1 MIYLFTTFKVKSKGQ
16 IEGGK
21 MLVPKL
27 RFKEFNNNWNNE
39 KISNAFALSS
49 GSTPNTKQ
57 RFFYTGNINWVS
69 SGELK
74 RKYIVDTI
82 NKVSNI
88 AIEKN
93 NLKIY
98 DIGTLLI
105 AIYGLEASG
114 VRGTCSILNIKAT
127 ISQACMAL
135 ESKNNISNEF
145 MYYWYQ
151 KNGQWIGLRIAQG
164 TKQQNLTAE
173 LIGNLEVEYPS
184 IDEQEKI
191 VNFLSLLDKKIELQ
205 KQKIEA
211 LKIYKKG
218 LIQKMYQKNYNNKIK
233 MEKILIQ
240 KSIRNTNDENY
251 NVYSVSNK
259 DGFILQTEQFKDRIV
274 ASEDTKNYKVVE
286 KDDFAYNPARIN
298 VGSIARMK
306 KDTKGIISPMYIC
319 FKCNEKILP
328 EYLEYFFESSKF
340 TYEMNKRLEGSV
352 RMCLSYESMLNIPI
366 ELPNKNEQE
375 EISKM
380 LNNLSDKIK
389 LEEEKWIKLKKL
401 KKGLLQKMLI

>member
-1 MIYLFTTFKVKSKGQ
+1 MTFKVKTKGQ
-16 IEGGK
+16 IEGEEL
-21 MLVPKL
+21 LVPKL
-27 RFKEFNNNWNNE
+27 RFKEFNSE
-39 KISNAFALSS
+39 YQKYKIGDTLKVKS
-49 GSTPNTKQ
+49 GKDQKSIECINGTYPILGTGGQIGTTNSFLYDKPSVLIGRKGTINKPQYMTTPFWTVDTLFYTDIKEEFNTKYI
-57 RFFYTGNINWVS
+57 FYAFQNINW
-69 SGELK
+69 K
-74 RKYIVDTI
+74 KYDESTGVPSLSCKTI
-82 NKVSNI
+82 EEILYYIPNK
-88 AIEKN
+88 
-93 NLKIY
+93 
-98 DIGTLLI
+98 
-105 AIYGLEASG
+105 
-114 VRGTCSILNIKAT
+114 
-127 ISQACMAL
+127 
-135 ESKNNISNEF
+135 
-145 MYYWYQ
+145 
-151 KNGQWIGLRIAQG
+151 
-164 TKQQNLTAE
+164 
-173 LIGNLEVEYPS
+173 
-184 IDEQEKI
+184 DEQDKI
-191 VNFLSLLDKKIELQ
+191 STFITLLDKKIELQ
-205 KQKIEA
+205 QRKIET

-298 VGSIARMK
+298 VGSIARTK

-401 KKGLLQKMLI
+401 KKGLLQKMFI

>member
-1 MIYLFTTFKVKSKGQ
+1 
-16 IEGGK
+16 

-27 RFKEFNNNWNNE
+27 RFKEFNKE
-39 KISNAFALSS
+39 YKKYKIRDTLKVKS
-49 GSTPNTKQ
+49 GKDQKLIECINGKYPILGTGGQIGTTNSFLYDKPSVLIGRKGTINKPQYMTTPFWTVDTLFYTDIKEEFNTKYI
-57 RFFYTGNINWVS
+57 FYTFQNINW
-69 SGELK
+69 K
-74 RKYIVDTI
+74 KYDESTGVPSLSCKTI
-82 NKVSNI
+82 EEILYYIPNK
-88 AIEKN
+88 
-93 NLKIY
+93 
-98 DIGTLLI
+98 
-105 AIYGLEASG
+105 
-114 VRGTCSILNIKAT
+114 
-127 ISQACMAL
+127 
-135 ESKNNISNEF
+135 
-145 MYYWYQ
+145 
-151 KNGQWIGLRIAQG
+151 
-164 TKQQNLTAE
+164 
-173 LIGNLEVEYPS
+173 
-184 IDEQEKI
+184 DEQDKI
-191 VNFLSLLDKKIELQ
+191 SAFITLLDKKIELQ
-205 KQKIEA
+205 NQKIEA

-401 KKGLLQKMLI
+401 KKGLLQKMFI

>member
-1 MIYLFTTFKVKSKGQ
+1 MTFKVKTKGQ
-16 IEGGK
+16 IEGEK
-21 MLVPKL
+21 LLVPKL
-27 RFKEFNNNWNNE
+27 RFKEFNNQWNTYKLEELVIFLDGQRKPIKDSDRN
-39 KISNAFALSS
+39 KFRGVYPYYGAS
-49 GSTPNTKQ
+49 GIIDYVKD
-57 RFFYTGNINWVS
+57 
-69 SGELK
+69 
-74 RKYIVDTI
+74 YIFDKDTI
-82 NKVSNI
+82 LLSEDGANI
-88 AIEKN
+88 LTRSTRLAFI
-93 NLKIY
+93 
-98 DIGTLLI
+98 
-105 AIYGLEASG
+105 ASG
-114 VRGTCSILNIKAT
+114 KYWVNNHAHVLEPKNTNIYFL
-127 ISQACMAL
+127 CELL
-135 ESKNNISNEF
+135 ESLNYEQYNTGTAQPKLNQEICKNIELTVPDIMEQS
-145 MYYWYQ
+145 
-151 KNGQWIGLRIAQG
+151 KIG
-164 TKQQNLTAE
+164 
-173 LIGNLEVEYPS
+173 
-184 IDEQEKI
+184 
-191 VNFLSLLDKKIELQ
+191 NFLSLLDKKIELQ
-205 KQKIEA
+205 KKKIEA

-218 LIQKMYQKNYNNKIK
+218 LIQKIYQKNYNNKIK

-401 KKGLLQKMLI
+401 KKGLLQKMFI

>member
-1 MIYLFTTFKVKSKGQ
+1 
-16 IEGGK
+16 

-27 RFKEFNNNWNNE
+27 RFEEFKYEWSYYTFKELISLKSNTYNPQKDRKEYNCIELEHLNQENGTINGYTGSRGQKSCKNFFKKGSILFGKLRPYLKKYWLASFSGVCSSEIWVLNSKNTQVINNGFIFYIIQSHYFIELCKLSTGSKMPRADWSYIKE
-39 KISNAFALSS
+39 QSVAIPGVEEQKKIS
-49 GSTPNTKQ
+49 K
-57 RFFYTGNINWVS
+57 
-69 SGELK
+69 
-74 RKYIVDTI
+74 
-82 NKVSNI
+82 
-88 AIEKN
+88 
-93 NLKIY
+93 
-98 DIGTLLI
+98 LL
-105 AIYGLEASG
+105 L
-114 VRGTCSILNIKAT
+114 
-127 ISQACMAL
+127 
-135 ESKNNISNEF
+135 
-145 MYYWYQ
+145 
-151 KNGQWIGLRIAQG
+151 
-164 TKQQNLTAE
+164 
-173 LIGNLEVEYPS
+173 
-184 IDEQEKI
+184 
-191 VNFLSLLDKKIELQ
+191 LLDKKIELQ
-205 KQKIEA
+205 QRKIEA

>member
-1 MIYLFTTFKVKSKGQ
+1 MTFKVKTKGQ
-16 IEGGK
+16 IEGEEL
-21 MLVPKL
+21 LVPKL
-27 RFKEFNNNWNNE
+27 RFKEFNSE
-39 KISNAFALSS
+39 YQKYKIGDTLKVKS
-49 GSTPNTKQ
+49 GKDQKSIECINGTYPILGTGGQIGTTNSFLYDKPSVLIGRKGTINKPQYMTTPFWTVDTLFYTDIKEEFNTKYI
-57 RFFYTGNINWVS
+57 FYAFQNINW
-69 SGELK
+69 K
-74 RKYIVDTI
+74 KYDESTGVPSLSCKTI
-82 NKVSNI
+82 EEILYYIPNK
-88 AIEKN
+88 
-93 NLKIY
+93 
-98 DIGTLLI
+98 
-105 AIYGLEASG
+105 
-114 VRGTCSILNIKAT
+114 
-127 ISQACMAL
+127 
-135 ESKNNISNEF
+135 
-145 MYYWYQ
+145 
-151 KNGQWIGLRIAQG
+151 
-164 TKQQNLTAE
+164 
-173 LIGNLEVEYPS
+173 
-184 IDEQEKI
+184 DEQDKI
-191 VNFLSLLDKKIELQ
+191 STFITLLDKKIELQ
-205 KQKIEA
+205 QRKIET

-218 LIQKMYQKNYNNKIK
+218 LIQKIYQKNYNNKIK

-401 KKGLLQKMLI
+401 KKGLLQKMFI